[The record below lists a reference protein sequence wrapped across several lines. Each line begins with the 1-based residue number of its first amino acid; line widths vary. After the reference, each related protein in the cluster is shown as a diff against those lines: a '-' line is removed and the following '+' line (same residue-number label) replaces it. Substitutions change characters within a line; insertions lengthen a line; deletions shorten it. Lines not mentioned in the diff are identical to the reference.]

1 MHRHFFLSYKIV
13 FVTKF
18 VTCITNFVT
27 CVRNFVTSV
36 TNFVTNFFCADSKKY
51 QAESKNFL
59 LATKNFQAGILAPTQ
74 HKCKV
79 VTGLCFQLVTFI
91 RLIFNRIAR
100 IVLGWRVFRGKKMRI
115 ENGECDS
122 PDTKKSAALPC
133 DKAADFVHSQG
144 LEPWTHWLR
153 VSCSTNWAKSASFI
167 NQNLMQT
174 CTASAVTLYT
184 LRGSNPGPTD

>member
-1 MHRHFFLSYKIV
+1 MGISSYFLSTLP

-36 TNFVTNFFCADSKKY
+36 TNFVTNFFS
-51 QAESKNFL
+51 QIVKNIRQKVKTFSRQL
-59 LATKNFQAGILAPTQ
+59 KIFRLVSRPPTQ

-91 RLIFNRIAR
+91 RLIFNRIAK
-100 IVLGWRVFRGKKMRI
+100 IVLGWRFFRGKKMRI

-153 VSCSTNWAKSASFI
+153 VSCSTNWAKSAWRAKAELAVAFI
-167 NQNLMQT
+167 
-174 CTASAVTLYT
+174 
-184 LRGSNPGPTD
+184 